1 MKFVFFS
8 EYNHATKIT
17 FYHFLQ
23 YDRNEEMLE
32 ELKTFINNAY
42 FSCMYGDFSEYTLDL
57 GHLLCEKTVEEMK
70 EVYVDRLNTTIMV
83 CRGVFDFD
91 PEEFY
96 NKDPYETAVLLDDKF
111 NNCQI
116 GKYFEKD

>member
-1 MKFVFFS
+1 MRFVFFS

-23 YDRNEEMLE
+23 YDGNENMLE
-32 ELKTFINNAY
+32 DLKTFIDNAY
-42 FSCMYGDFSEYTLDL
+42 FSCMYGDFSEYSLDL
-57 GHLLCEKTVEEMK
+57 KHLLCEKTVEEMK

-83 CRGVFDFD
+83 CQGTFDFD

-96 NKDPYETAVLLDDKF
+96 NKDPCEVAVLLDDKF

-116 GKYFEKD
+116 GKYFEKK